1 MWHYQ
6 PPLRDIR
13 FITEEL
19 LDLPAQWPK
28 LPAYAEL
35 DVDTARQVI
44 EEAGKFAAEVLAPL
58 NASGDL
64 EGCTLRDGVVTT
76 PRGYREAYQAYVA
89 AGWPA
94 LACDPAVGG
103 QGLPHAIN
111 GVLNEMLNST
121 NHGWNMYPALLH
133 GAYECLMAH
142 ATPELKEGYL
152 AKIVSGEWLSTMC
165 LTEAHAGSDLGLLK
179 TRAEPQAD
187 GSYRI
192 RGTKIFISGGEH
204 DLTDNIVHMVLARI
218 TDAPSGTKGISLF
231 LVPKFLPGGERNTL
245 RCDGIEKKMGIKGS
259 ATCVMSFEGATGWLV
274 GEPHRGLAAMFAM
287 MNAARLHVGLQG
299 IGHSESAYQN
309 SLRYALERTQMRA
322 PHSVRAEPV
331 EASER
336 RGGGTSTLRPGSGQA
351 GSVRTDLA
359 DPIALHPAMRHKL
372 LRQRALLEGGRLLA
386 YESAHLLDVAEQ
398 HPDVGSRH
406 TAHDQVSLLTPIL
419 KAFLTDNALAGA
431 LAAQQVFGGHGYM
444 HDFGAEQ
451 CVRDCRISLI
461 YEGTNEIQAIDLLVR
476 KVLPDGAAKL
486 SALIARLDAE
496 LPEGALSARARQA
509 LSQWREAT
517 QEIVQLAAN
526 DAELPYRV
534 ADDYLRL
541 AGLTLLAQGW
551 ARADVVAARGDS
563 AFHLAKHETARYY
576 FDFVW
581 PEAGLCVARI
591 GAGQN
596 PLPHLHA
603 PSA

>member
-1 MWHYQ
+1 MWHYE

-13 FITEEL
+13 FVTEEL
-19 LDLPAQWPK
+19 LDLPAQWAA

-64 EGCTLRDGVVTT
+64 EGCTLRDGAVTT
-76 PRGYREAYQAYVA
+76 PRGFREAYQAFVA

-94 LACDPAVGG
+94 LACDPSVGG
-103 QGLPHAIN
+103 QGLPHAVN
-111 GVLNEMLNST
+111 AVLHEMLNSA
-121 NHGWNMYPALLH
+121 NHAWNMYPGLLH

-142 ATPELKEGYL
+142 ATPELKERYL
-152 AKIVSGEWLSTMC
+152 GKIVSGEWLSTMC
-165 LTEAHAGSDLGLLK
+165 LTEAHAGSDLGLLT
-179 TRAEPQAD
+179 TRAEPQPD
-187 GSYRI
+187 GSYRV

-204 DLTDNIVHMVLARI
+204 DLSDNIVHLVLARI
-218 TDAPSGTKGISLF
+218 HDAPAGTKGISLF
-231 LVPKFLPGGERNTL
+231 LCPKILPGGERNSL

-259 ATCVMSFEGATGWLV
+259 ATCVMSFDGATGWLV

-299 IGHSESAYQN
+299 VGHSESAYQN

-322 PHSVRAEPV
+322 PQRPAERAG
-331 EASER
+331 EA
-336 RGGGTSTLRPGSGQA
+336 
-351 GSVRTDLA
+351 A
-359 DPIALHPAMRHKL
+359 DPIALHPAMRHNL

-386 YESAHLLDVAEQ
+386 YETSHLLDVAEQ
-398 HPDVGSRH
+398 HPDASVRD
-406 TAHDQVSLLTPIL
+406 TANAQASLLTPIV
-419 KAFLTDNALAGA
+419 KAFLTDNGFAGA
-431 LAAQQVFGGHGYM
+431 QAAQQVFGGHGYV

-451 CVRDCRISLI
+451 CVRDSRISRI

-476 KVLPDGAAKL
+476 KVVPDGGARLA
-486 SALIARLDAE
+486 ALIVRLDAE
-496 LPEGALSARARQA
+496 LPEGALSVPARQA
-509 LSQWREAT
+509 LSQWQAVTR
-517 QEIVQLAAN
+517 QIVQQAAT
-526 DAELPYRV
+526 DSELPYRV

-551 ARADVVAARGDS
+551 ARADAVAARSDS
-563 AFHLAKHETARYY
+563 DFHRAKRETARYY
-576 FDFVW
+576 VDFVL
-581 PEAGLCVARI
+581 PETGLCLARI

-596 PLPHLHA
+596 SLPHLHA
-603 PSA
+603 PAA